1 MPVEAIAEYDTWR
14 KIKDWQ
20 GTVGWVHQSMLDG
33 GRYALITGPSVRC
46 TRTRSTHAAPT
57 AKLMPG
63 VVAQILRCDGVWCRL
78 EADGYKG
85 WLKRSDFYGVYP
97 DSEKLQ

>member
-1 MPVEAIAEYDTWR
+1 
-14 KIKDWQ
+14 
-20 GTVGWVHQSMLDG
+20 
-33 GRYALITGPSVRC
+33 
-46 TRTRSTHAAPT
+46 
-57 AKLMPG
+57 MPG

-97 DSEKLQ
+97 DEKLQ